1 MSGNPVINHG
11 RPSKETEQEAQIRR
25 LTERVESLEHRALAL
40 ETLLQAEPAT
50 PAVVGRR
57 CTSDD
62 FGEVLDKTFRRR
74 HEDLRE
80 DVREVLGRG

>member
-1 MSGNPVINHG
+1 
-11 RPSKETEQEAQIRR
+11 
-25 LTERVESLEHRALAL
+25 
-40 ETLLQAEPAT
+40 LLQAEPAT